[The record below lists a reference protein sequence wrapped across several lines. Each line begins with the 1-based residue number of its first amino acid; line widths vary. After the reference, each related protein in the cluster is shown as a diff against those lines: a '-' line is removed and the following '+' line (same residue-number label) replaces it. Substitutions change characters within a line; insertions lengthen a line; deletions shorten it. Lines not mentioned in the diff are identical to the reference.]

1 MPERYAIATPHT
13 AATAAGVAAFEAG
26 GNAVDAAIAAACA
39 IAVVYPHMNAIGGDV
54 MALVHDGAAH
64 AVNGDGQAPG
74 GAAAQGGCLRGVGA
88 ITVPGAVRAWET
100 LAARWGSLPLSRAL
114 LGAAALAHA
123 GVPVAPSLAR
133 TAADCADVITA
144 NAGLAGIFAP
154 GGSLLAEGDPLVQP
168 QLGLTLERLA
178 AHGANDL
185 YAGETGTLLAA
196 GLGALGAP
204 LALADLEA
212 HRTEVSPALHHRV
225 GDEDILT
232 MGPNSRGSG
241 CCRSW
246 RSPSG
251 SDRRP
256 VRARGAGARTAL
268 ARTARG
274 ATCAWPTRPPCGP
287 VAELLSDDHLAALAR
302 RVAAGGGCRPTTAAT
317 ATPSRSSPPTGR
329 AAARLADPGASSTGS
344 GSGSSSRAPA
354 SCCTSRGACFSADPE
369 SPNAPAPGKRP
380 LHTLM
385 PLVVERAG
393 RVRWVAGTMGGH
405 AQPQI
410 HAQLLLRRRAGAD
423 AQDAVSAP
431 RFIVGDASRGR
442 RSPSRWG
449 STRHGRRLRATG
461 RRRSPSRPAAASPAT
476 RTQSRCAPTARS
488 TPGQIRAPTGRRRP
502 AAEPRGD
509 ATSQLALRVD
519 VNWPRRAPPA
529 CAVAGRAPRRGRA
542 RRRPHR
548 PPRRRP
554 ARPGGAPARCR

>member
-39 IAVVYPHMNAIGGDV
+39 IAVVYPHMNAVGGDV

-64 AVNGDGQAPG
+64 AVNGSGRAPAG
-74 GAAAQGGCLRGVGA
+74 LPPGPVPLRGVGA

-100 LAARWGSLPLSRAL
+100 LAERFGSLPLSRAL

-133 TAADCADVITA
+133 TAADCADVIA
-144 NAGLAGIFAP
+144 ADAGLAGIFAP
-154 GGSLLAEGDPLVQP
+154 GGRLLAEGDPLVQP

-178 AHGANDL
+178 AHGAHDL

-204 LALADLEA
+204 LVLADLEA
-212 HRTEVSPALHHRV
+212 HRTEVSPALRHRV

-232 MGPNSRGSG
+232 MGPNSQGFVLAQIMAIAERLGIG
-241 CCRSW
+241 DPFW
-246 RSPSG
+246 REAP
-251 SDRRP
+251 
-256 VRARGAGARTAL
+256 AL
-268 ARTARG
+268 AAAFAETARERDLHL
-274 ATCAWPTRPPCGP
+274 ADPAAMRITA
-287 VAELLSDDHLAALAR
+287 AELLSDDHLAALAR
-302 RVAAGGGCRPTTAAT
+302 RVAAGGEDPPARPRATGDTIALVAA
-317 ATPSRSSPPTGR
+317 
-329 AAARLADPGASSTGS
+329 DGS
-344 GSGSSSRAPA
+344 GLHVSLIQSIFYGFGSGILEPR
-354 SCCTSRGACFSADPE
+354 TGILLHNRGACFSADPE

-423 AQDAVSAP
+423 AQAAVSAP
-431 RFIVGDASRGR
+431 RFIVGDAEPGAAIALEVGLDAA
-442 RSPSRWG
+442 WAAFAG
-449 STRHGRRLRATG
+449 SGAAPVAVPPGSGLTGHSHAIAVRADG
-461 RRRSPSRPAAASPAT
+461 SFDAGSDPRADGAAA
-476 RTQSRCAPTARS
+476 
-488 TPGQIRAPTGRRRP
+488 
-502 AAEPRGD
+502 
-509 ATSQLALRVD
+509 TS
-519 VNWPRRAPPA
+519 
-529 CAVAGRAPRRGRA
+529 G
-542 RRRPHR
+542 
-548 PPRRRP
+548 
-554 ARPGGAPARCR
+554 